1 MHRFVSLALVVLAT
15 CAAPNVQLAAPVSV
29 PASASAT
36 SPAPAAQGIDVSI
49 VDRKANPCVDF
60 YQYACGGWV
69 AKIQMPDD
77 QSRWVRSFN
86 VMREE
91 NRAKLRVI
99 LEEGAAGK
107 VEGGDRYG
115 QLVADF
121 YASCMDE
128 AAVEKTGLSQL
139 KAAWKQVD
147 GLKDAKGLGAI
158 LGALHAE
165 TTPGFFSLGS
175 TQDSKD
181 STLVVGAIAQAGLSL
196 PDRDYYTKKDEKS
209 VALRKDFVAHVEK
222 QLGLAG
228 LSRKDAAA
236 DAKAILALETSLAE
250 SHWTRVELRD
260 PERTYNRLDLVG
272 LTKAA
277 PHFDWDAYLSAV
289 GLKGVTAFDVTT
301 PKLIERL
308 DAVAQQMPPATLRAY
323 LRWQLLRD
331 AAEVRALPKVLSDE
345 AFWFGASHFTGAK
358 AQPERWKHCVDLV
371 DAGLGQAMGQAFVR
385 RHFSGDAKAKALS
398 LVQGIQAVMGKRIAG
413 LEWMDDATRK
423 KATEKLGAVV
433 NKIGFPDVW
442 QSYDGLSVKRDA
454 FYESAT
460 AVAAFELKRQLR
472 KIGRPVDR
480 TEWGMSTPTVNAY
493 YSPQLNEMVFPA
505 GILQPPFYTQGAND
519 AVNYGAAGLV
529 VGHELTHGFDDEGRK
544 FDAKGNLTDWW
555 SKPVGD
561 EFLRRS
567 ECVVKQYDAYPVL
580 DDVKLNGKLTLG
592 ENLADLGG
600 ISLAYA
606 AYQASRV
613 GKGPE
618 APVGGFS
625 AEQQLFL
632 AHAQA
637 WCAQIRPEN
646 ARLRAA
652 TDPHSSAQWRVNG
665 PLSNVPEFAQ
675 AFSCKAGDPM
685 VRADRCVVW

>member
-1 MHRFVSLALVVLAT
+1 MSRSVLLALVVFAA
-15 CAAPNVQLAAPVSV
+15 CAGPKVQPAASV
-29 PASASAT
+29 TAST
-36 SPAPAAQGIDVSI
+36 STAPAPAAPGIDLSI
-49 VDRKANPCVDF
+49 VDRSVNPCVDF

-69 AKIQMPDD
+69 AKTQMPDD

-86 VMREE
+86 VMHEE
-91 NRAKLRVI
+91 NKLKLRAI
-99 LEEGAAGK
+99 LDEAAAGK
-107 VEGGDRYG
+107 VDSGDRYG
-115 QLVADF
+115 QVVADF

-128 AAVEKTGLSQL
+128 AAVEKTGLEQL
-139 KAAWKQVD
+139 KAVWKRID
-147 GLKDAKGLGAI
+147 GLKDAKGLGAM
-158 LGALHAE
+158 LGALHAQ
-165 TTPGFFSLGS
+165 TTPGFFDLGS

-181 STLVVGAIAQAGLSL
+181 STLVVGALAQGGLSL
-196 PDRDYYTKKDEKS
+196 PDRDYYTKQDEKS
-209 VALRKDFVAHVEK
+209 AALRRDFVKHVAR
-222 QLGLAG
+222 QLVAAQREPKLA
-228 LSRKDAAA
+228 LA
-236 DAKAILALETSLAE
+236 DAEAILALETRLAE

-272 LTKAA
+272 LKKAA
-277 PHFDWDAYLSAV
+277 PHFDWEAYFAAV

-301 PKLIERL
+301 PKLIEKL
-308 DAVAQQMPPATLRAY
+308 DVVVQKTPVATLKAY
-323 LRWQLLRD
+323 LRWQVLRD
-331 AAEVRALPKVLSDE
+331 AAGTRALPKVMNDE
-345 AFWFGASHFTGAK
+345 AFWFGAAHFTGAK

-371 DAGLGQAMGQAFVR
+371 DAGLGQALGQAFVR
-385 RHFSGDAKAKALS
+385 RHFSSDAKAKALS
-398 LVQGIQAVMGKRIAG
+398 LVQGIQGAMGKRVAG
-413 LEWMDDATRK
+413 LEWMDDATRQ
-423 KATEKLGAVV
+423 KAAEKLGTMV
-433 NKIGFPDVW
+433 NKIGFPEAW

-460 AVAAFELKRQLR
+460 AVAAFELKRQLQ

-480 TEWGMSTPTVNAY
+480 TEWNMSPPTVNAY

-555 SKPVGD
+555 SKPVGE

-567 ECVVKQYDAYPVL
+567 ECVVKQYEVYPVL

-600 ISLAYA
+600 ISLTYA

-613 GKGPE
+613 GKPPE

-625 AEQQLFL
+625 A
-632 AHAQA
+632 
-637 WCAQIRPEN
+637 
-646 ARLRAA
+646 
-652 TDPHSSAQWRVNG
+652 
-665 PLSNVPEFAQ
+665 
-675 AFSCKAGDPM
+675 
-685 VRADRCVVW
+685 